1 MKRKIFTLG
10 LLSLAFSANAQSLL
24 GVQDQASLH
33 IKEDALIYSG
43 GELKTVENGVI
54 DNFGNVMIVGGGFK
68 TVTASNT
75 NKTNGGNFI
84 LRLWSNATTNGSIVN
99 GGTVIKY
106 GQLYID
112 NQTSQAQVTG
122 IVDKEYKDNSHGAY

>member
-1 MKRKIFTLG
+1 ML
-10 LLSLAFSANAQSLL
+10 
-24 GVQDQASLH
+24 
-33 IKEDALIYSG
+33 
-43 GELKTVENGVI
+43 
-54 DNFGNVMIVGGGFK
+54 GGGFK

-75 NKTNGGNFI
+75 DKTNGGNFI

-122 IVDKEYKDNSHGAY
+122 IVDKEYKDNSHGAYQQMGIPSIRKISLNYLQN